1 MKYLKTEDG
10 RLFNK
15 SKIICH
21 AFREEYISSN
31 WNDDIEKYLQT
42 KIVAEADTVEELC
55 DFLIVK
61 EKGWSHPFDPMG
73 KSLGVLALNESWHKL
88 IKEGRIEW
96 VKAAIWTDKGLI
108 YVAEMKGISP
118 LGKIDWK
125 LL

>member
-1 MKYLKTEDG
+1 MKYLRTEDG
-10 RLFNK
+10 RIKNRNK
-15 SKIICH
+15 LICH
-21 AFREEYISSN
+21 AFREDYFSSN

-61 EKGWSHPFDPMG
+61 EKGQPHPFNPMG
-73 KSLGVLALNESWHKL
+73 KFLGVLALSESWHKL

-96 VKAAIWTDKGLI
+96 VKCAIWTDKGI
-108 YVAEMKGISP
+108 TYVAKMKSILPNGE
-118 LGKIDWK
+118 IDWE